1 MGIWHLVGRRQSL
14 ANGVN
19 AALPNGSG
27 GVVVTS
33 AAQQQLEALPSLLKE
48 QKLGLEMS
56 RKTAMEAKADIGT
69 LMSKVMGEYV
79 F

>member
-1 MGIWHLVGRRQSL
+1 MASGGSPQSL

-19 AALPNGSG
+19 AASPNGSG
-27 GVVVTS
+27 VVVASS

-69 LMSKVMGEYV
+69 RTSKVMGESV